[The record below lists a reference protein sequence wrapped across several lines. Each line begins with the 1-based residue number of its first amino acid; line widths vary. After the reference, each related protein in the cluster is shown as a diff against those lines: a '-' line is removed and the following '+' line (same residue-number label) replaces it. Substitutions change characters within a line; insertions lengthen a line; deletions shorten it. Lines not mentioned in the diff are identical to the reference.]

1 VVENPGADYGAPMA
15 PLLPLRPFGKTGLTV
30 SALGLGA
37 GHLGGGEMDDA
48 SAAALLGAALDAGVT
63 LIDTARSYGRSEAR
77 IGRALAGRR
86 DGVVIATKGGYGI
99 EGVPDWTAAC
109 IAAGVDAALGVL
121 RTDRVDVFL
130 LHSCPLATLVRGE
143 VIDALER
150 AVRAGKVRVMGYSG
164 EGEALAWAVRS
175 GRFGA
180 VETSVSLC
188 DQRVIDEVLPAAA
201 AAGMG
206 VIAKRPLANA
216 PWRFAARQ
224 AGHYAETYWERLLAM
239 AIDPGALP
247 WDELAVRFAAFQPGV
262 STAIVGTAQAGHLQ
276 RAAAGVAAGP
286 LPEAQVEALREAFRR
301 NDRDWVGQV

>member
-1 VVENPGADYGAPMA
+1 MA
-15 PLLPLRPFGKTGLTV
+15 LSPPLRPFGRTGLTV

-37 GHLGGGEMDDA
+37 GHIGGDEIDDA
-48 SAAALLGAALDAGVT
+48 GADALLGAALEAGIT
-63 LIDTARSYGRSEAR
+63 LLDTARSYGRSEAR
-77 IGRALAGRR
+77 IGRFLAGRR
-86 DGVVIATKGGYGI
+86 DRAVIATKGGYGI
-99 EGVPDWTAAC
+99 DGVPDWTAAC
-109 IAAGVDAALGVL
+109 IVAGVDAALGVL

-130 LHSCPLATLVRGE
+130 LHSCPVSTLARGD

-180 VETSVSLC
+180 IETSVSLC

-216 PWRFAARQ
+216 PWRFAERPS
-224 AGHYAETYWERLLAM
+224 GDYAETYWERLRAM
-239 AIDPGALP
+239 AIDPGGLP

-262 STAIVGTAQAGHLQ
+262 SAAIVGTRQAGHLQ
-276 RAAAGVAAGP
+276 RALRGVAAGH
-286 LPEAQVEALREAFRR
+286 LPEAQAQALREAFRR
-301 NDRDWVGQV
+301 SDRDWVGQV